1 MVQNTYVLRLIFLFS
16 ALFFSCNQIPEKPWT
31 EAIPHNTAGVITFSE
46 GTTVG
51 TVLDKSYTSFLDD
64 ITPSAIPIIE
74 SVINAGNGPLQV
86 RALGI
91 YPSLSTDWYPVWYI
105 SLPPEE
111 LSSIAQNFTQPFFE
125 NSYGF
130 EGVEIHKLT
139 IRDRILFAAQLGE
152 FAMISESS
160 FAVEQGI
167 RSYLGQEK
175 PMDLPET
182 GLVENKLYLNGD
194 GMDDFA
200 AQLGAIKLR
209 PLVEDSFMGL
219 GVGPLNF
226 ERIEDEENEKDL
238 LISGWQNVDKD
249 SSSALVRA
257 LSGTPAEVTLDRYI
271 SSDAAA
277 FSVMHALPATKPSAD
292 EVTSRM
298 DSLLAA
304 DEAIYNEIY
313 NILLPEFA
321 FVAYPSS
328 SFAGFGE
335 YLFIRKIEDS
345 RAFYRIM
352 ERLADEGFVSELNDT
367 YYVNSPLFSD
377 MLGGGISD
385 FSSFYLATTGDAVV
399 ISPRLGLSQRIRADR
414 SRRRVIYYN
423 NTYSGMKSGFAEN
436 VSTLFFAESEP
447 FRAFL
452 SNKIYDESEIS
463 TITNQFELVMGTS
476 VYNADEGR
484 IQWDISTYK
493 TEKSTLPYEEQW
505 ISPLDGGEITGVPV
519 LADIGGSRDDEVLVA
534 TTRGSV
540 YGIAGD
546 GTVLFQTEME
556 VGDVPVGSP
565 VAFDWYG
572 NNQTAILVGA
582 SNKIYAWNTNGD
594 LLPQFPFNLD
604 EPLTASITIA
614 DVTRNGISEIIAVTN
629 DRNVHVLNGRG
640 ENIEGFPVMT
650 NAISEH
656 QPRFLQVNGN
666 WAVQAVAE
674 NGLFMWDSKGRLMD
688 GFPLFLAASVSSEL
702 VRYEDALF
710 MGAND
715 GHLYSISKNRVF
727 ADSLNVLAETPLDTL
742 TSDLKV
748 GALYVSNSPVSGLVV
763 QERIRTELDS
773 VTVYNSDAFIAQ
785 TASGNVVGISKQGRL
800 LFEKSM
806 GQPSA
811 ENHKP
816 FVADL
821 HQDGSPEVLSVA
833 GFGRLY
839 AWEIYDG
846 DRFFQIPTS
855 SVQYPIITDLEG
867 DGNPELIAQTRS
879 GLRCWTIYKTD

>member
-31 EAIPHNTAGVITFSE
+31 EAIPHNTTGIITFTD

-51 TVLDKSYTSFLDD
+51 SVLDNSYTSFLDD

-74 SVINAGNGPLQV
+74 SVINAANEPLQAL
-86 RALGI
+86 ALGI
-91 YPSLSTDWYPVWYI
+91 HPSLSTDWYPVWYV
-105 SLPPEE
+105 SMRKDGLKN
-111 LSSIAQNFTQPFFE
+111 IADNFTQSFFE
-125 NSYGF
+125 NSYEF
-130 EGVEIHKLT
+130 SGVEIHKLT
-139 IRDRILFAAQLGE
+139 IRDRILFATQLGN
-152 FAMISESS
+152 FVVISESS

-167 RSYLGQEK
+167 RAYLGHEK
-175 PMDLPET
+175 PMNLPA
-182 GLVENKLYLNGD
+182 GKLTKGMLYVNGN
-194 GMDDFA
+194 GMDDFV

-209 PLVEDSFMGL
+209 PLVEESFMGL
-219 GVGPLNF
+219 GVGPLEF
-226 ERIEDEENEKDL
+226 LKIEDEEDDQDL
-238 LISGWQNVDKD
+238 AISGWQNVKKD

-277 FSVMHALPATKPSAD
+277 FAVMHSLPNDNAENA
-292 EVTSRM
+292 EVTSRL
-298 DSLLAA
+298 DSLLVA
-304 DEAIYNEIY
+304 DQSTYAELFN
-313 NILLPEFA
+313 NLLPEFA

-352 ERLADEGFVSELNDT
+352 ERLADEGFVSEINDT
-367 YYVNSPLFSD
+367 YYVNSPVFSD

-385 FSSFYLATTGDAVV
+385 FASFYLATTGDAVV

-423 NTYSGMKSGFAEN
+423 NTYSGMKSGFQEN
-436 VSTLFFAESEP
+436 VSALFFAESEP

-452 SNKIYDESEIS
+452 SNKIYNVTEIT

-476 VYNADEGR
+476 VYNADESR
-484 IQWDISTYK
+484 VDWNISTYK

-505 ISPLDGGEITGVPV
+505 ISPLDGGEITGEPV

-534 TTRGSV
+534 TSRGSV

-556 VGDVPVGSP
+556 SGDVPVGSP

-572 NNQTAILVGA
+572 NNQTAILIGA
-582 SNKIYAWNTNGD
+582 SDKIYAWNTNGD
-594 LLPQFPFNLD
+594 LLPQFPFQLD
-604 EPLTASITIA
+604 EPLTAPITLA

-629 DRNVHVLNGRG
+629 DRKLHVLNGRG
-640 ENIEGFPVMT
+640 QNIEGFPVMT
-650 NAISEH
+650 TAISEY
-656 QPRFLQVNGN
+656 QPGFFQMNGK
-666 WAVQAVAE
+666 WTVQAIAE
-674 NGLFMWDSKGRLMD
+674 NGLFMWDDKGRLMD
-688 GFPLFLAASVSSEL
+688 GFPLFLSASVSSDL
-702 VRYEDALF
+702 VRYDDAMF

-715 GHLYSISKNRVF
+715 GHLYSVSNKRVF
-727 ADSLNVLAETPLDTL
+727 TDSLNVLSDTPLDTL
-742 TSDLKV
+742 TSDFKV
-748 GALYVSNSPVSGLVV
+748 GALYVSNSPVTGVIV
-763 QERIRTELDS
+763 QPKVRTQLDS

-785 TASGNVVGISKQGRL
+785 TASGNVIGISMKGRL

-821 HQDGSPEVLSVA
+821 HKDGGPEVLSVA

-839 AWEIYDG
+839 AWELYDG

-879 GLRCWTIYKTD
+879 GLRCWTIYRTD